1 MADQLHGLVAG
12 RGRGRGPGLQVAVG
26 HWGGVVDGVRGVVVV
41 VARGRGAVARQ
52 AAGVP
57 LGSQRT

>member
-41 VARGRGAVARQ
+41 VARGRGAVAR
-52 AAGVP
+52 
-57 LGSQRT
+57 